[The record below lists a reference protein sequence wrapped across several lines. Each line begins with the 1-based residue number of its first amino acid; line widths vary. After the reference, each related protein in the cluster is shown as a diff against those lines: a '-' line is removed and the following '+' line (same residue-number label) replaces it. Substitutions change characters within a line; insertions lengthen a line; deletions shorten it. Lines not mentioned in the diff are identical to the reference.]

1 MKRSGLDVGRSI
13 SQVSSRRVRGLAA
26 VIASAGT
33 LMCIASPAL
42 AQKAAPQPLEPYV
55 EPQLDVGLWS
65 QVYQLANR
73 PRLLVLCG
81 YGTSRHQAMDP
92 AQVLSN
98 LDSTAVTHKI
108 RSALIGELNAAG
120 ADIELVD
127 DNALRSVMTRLK
139 DNLNLSGDL
148 EAGELLK
155 QQLGAD
161 QLILV
166 RLVESGLAGSPF
178 SVIVESSDLARGRAG
193 GTFPFDWKGGTDVM
207 NIKANAR
214 AVAIKF
220 VNDFA
225 LRVNH
230 PVRYTAQ
237 VFGAR
242 TVELQRATL
251 EGLNGL
257 SGLRG
262 QVRTRTSGVT
272 KDTVTGEGDAFTEYE
287 LTFVRGSDADP
298 TQLLADITEILRSR
312 YNIAVEPRQSEGG
325 RLAFRVSP
333 GKGGVAAPSAATP
346 VQPAPV
352 TSAAPSPAS
361 QPVEVERDASAAASE
376 LKQLYAQ
383 RGSPRIVVMINRAA
397 TIQEY
402 SDWRSAGSGADTVV
416 VIGSGSATTAE
427 PGKAVEGEQFID
439 PRSLDLWARQVEQ
452 AVSNTLSG
460 EYGLT
465 QQISPDLARAS
476 MLAGVDNGQRFMGA
490 DQLLGMLRKED
501 VADIA
506 IVGCGKIV
514 SGIAGYEMV
523 YTLETV
529 ELSTSRRL
537 GASLI
542 TAPVQGITGA
552 DTVRRSSQ
560 SFATRAS
567 AQAAES
573 LRAAF
578 TSAQALEV
586 TIAGL
591 ASDAEASA
599 IAEAIRAHGKGL
611 SITGAS
617 SYKSENGVGTAT
629 MHVQWTGAMDQFS
642 AELDRAL
649 AAGSVPLKLTVTQR
663 EGRKVSLAAAR

>member
-1 MKRSGLDVGRSI
+1 MECTRMALSRSSVG
-13 SQVSSRRVRGLAA
+13 VRGIRSLTVLIAA
-26 VIASAGT
+26 AGT
-33 LMCIASPAL
+33 VLCVAPAAI
-42 AQKAAPQPLEPYV
+42 AQKAAPQPLEQYV

-65 QVYQLANR
+65 QVYQLSNR

-108 RSALIGELNAAG
+108 RAALIGELNVPG

-166 RLVESGLAGSPF
+166 RLVDSGLAGSPF

-193 GTFPFDWKGGTDVM
+193 ATFPFDWKGGTDVV

-214 AVAIKF
+214 AVAIKY

-237 VFGAR
+237 VFGTS

-262 QVRTRTSGVT
+262 QVRTRSSGTS
-272 KDTVTGEGDAFTEYE
+272 KDSITGEGDAYTEYE

-298 TQLLADITEILRSR
+298 TQLLGDITEIFRTR

-325 RLAFRVSP
+325 RLAFRVAA
-333 GKGGVAAPSAATP
+333 GKGGLSNPLTSPAAAPVATP
-346 VQPAPV
+346 AEPIATPAE
-352 TSAAPSPAS
+352 
-361 QPVEVERDASAAASE
+361 QPVEVERDVSATATATE
-376 LKQLYAQ
+376 LRTLYAD

-402 SDWRSAGSGADTVV
+402 NDWRSAGSNADTVV
-416 VIGSGSATTAE
+416 IIGSGSAATQ

-452 AVSNTLSG
+452 AVSNTLSS
-460 EYGLT
+460 EYGLS

-476 MLAGVDNGQRFMGA
+476 MLASVDNGQRFMGA

-514 SGIAGYEMV
+514 SGGTAARFPHRDDASG
-523 YTLETV
+523 
-529 ELSTSRRL
+529 LSSGCATCSSASSR
-537 GASLI
+537 
-542 TAPVQGITGA
+542 TAT
-552 DTVRRSSQ
+552 
-560 SFATRAS
+560 
-567 AQAAES
+567 AQAYQ
-573 LRAAF
+573 
-578 TSAQALEV
+578 QAKIGGFCHLY
-586 TIAGL
+586 T
-591 ASDAEASA
+591 
-599 IAEAIRAHGKGL
+599 
-611 SITGAS
+611 
-617 SYKSENGVGTAT
+617 
-629 MHVQWTGAMDQFS
+629 
-642 AELDRAL
+642 
-649 AAGSVPLKLTVTQR
+649 
-663 EGRKVSLAAAR
+663 GRKQSRSAPSTR

>member
-1 MKRSGLDVGRSI
+1 MALSRSSVG
-13 SQVSSRRVRGLAA
+13 VRGIRSLA
-26 VIASAGT
+26 VLIAAAGT
-33 LMCIASPAL
+33 VMCIAPAAM

-65 QVYQLANR
+65 QVYQLTNR

-108 RSALIGELNAAG
+108 RAALIGELNVPG

-166 RLVESGLAGSPF
+166 RLVDSGTPGSPF
-178 SVIVESSDLARGRAG
+178 SVIVESSDLARGRVGA
-193 GTFPFDWKGGTDVM
+193 TFPFDWKGGTDVV

-214 AVAIKF
+214 AVAIKY

-237 VFGAR
+237 VFGTS

-262 QVRTRTSGVT
+262 QVRTRSSGTT
-272 KDTVTGEGDAFTEYE
+272 KDSITGQGDAYTEYE

-298 TQLLADITEILRSR
+298 TQLLGDITQILKTR

-325 RLAFRVSP
+325 RLAFRVAA
-333 GKGGVAAPSAATP
+333 GKGGISNPTAAPTAAPVATP
-346 VQPAPV
+346 AEQVATPQEQPI
-352 TSAAPSPAS
+352 
-361 QPVEVERDASAAASE
+361 EVERDTSATASE
-376 LKQLYAQ
+376 LRKLYAD

-402 SDWRSAGSGADTVV
+402 NDWRSAGSNADTVV
-416 VIGSGSATTAE
+416 VIGSGNTTTQ

-452 AVSNTLSG
+452 AVSNTLTN
-460 EYGLT
+460 EYGLS

-476 MLAGVDNGQRFMGA
+476 MLASVDNGQRFMGA

-529 ELSTSRRL
+529 ELATSRRL
-537 GASLI
+537 GAALI

-567 AQAAES
+567 SQSAES
-573 LRAAF
+573 LHQAF
-578 TSAQALEV
+578 GSAQPLEL
-586 TIAGL
+586 TITGVS
-591 ASDAEASA
+591 SDAEVAA

-611 SITGAS
+611 SVSGPSTFRTENATGIATMNVQWAGAS
-617 SYKSENGVGTAT
+617 DQLGT
-629 MHVQWTGAMDQFS
+629 
-642 AELDRAL
+642 ELQRVLTDAK
-649 AAGSVPLKLTVTQR
+649 VPFNVAVTQR
-663 EGRKVSLAAAR
+663 EGRKVTLAASR

>member
-1 MKRSGLDVGRSI
+1 MECMRMALSRSSVG
-13 SQVSSRRVRGLAA
+13 VRGIRSLA
-26 VIASAGT
+26 VLIAAAGT
-33 LMCIASPAL
+33 VMCIAPAAM

-65 QVYQLANR
+65 QVYQLTNR

-108 RSALIGELNAAG
+108 RAALIGELNVPG

-166 RLVESGLAGSPF
+166 RLVDSGTPGSPF
-178 SVIVESSDLARGRAG
+178 SVIVESSDLARGRVGA
-193 GTFPFDWKGGTDVM
+193 TFPFDWKGGTDVV

-214 AVAIKF
+214 AVAIKY

-237 VFGAR
+237 VFGTS

-262 QVRTRTSGVT
+262 QVRTRSSGTT
-272 KDTVTGEGDAFTEYE
+272 KDSITGQGDAYTEYE

-298 TQLLADITEILRSR
+298 TQLLGDITQILKTR

-325 RLAFRVSP
+325 RLAFRVAA
-333 GKGGVAAPSAATP
+333 GKGGISNPTAAPTAAPVATP
-346 VQPAPV
+346 AEQVATPQEQPI
-352 TSAAPSPAS
+352 
-361 QPVEVERDASAAASE
+361 EVERDTSATASE
-376 LKQLYAQ
+376 LRKLYAD

-402 SDWRSAGSGADTVV
+402 NDWRSAGSNADTVV
-416 VIGSGSATTAE
+416 VIGSGNTTTQ

-452 AVSNTLSG
+452 AVSNTLTN
-460 EYGLT
+460 EYGLS

-476 MLAGVDNGQRFMGA
+476 MLASVDNGQRFMGA

-529 ELSTSRRL
+529 ELATSRRL
-537 GASLI
+537 GAALI

-567 AQAAES
+567 SQSAES
-573 LRAAF
+573 LHQAF
-578 TSAQALEV
+578 GSAQPLEL
-586 TIAGL
+586 TITGVS
-591 ASDAEASA
+591 SDAEVAA

-611 SITGAS
+611 SVSGPSTFRTENATGIATMNVQWAGAS
-617 SYKSENGVGTAT
+617 DQLGT
-629 MHVQWTGAMDQFS
+629 
-642 AELDRAL
+642 ELQRVLTDAK
-649 AAGSVPLKLTVTQR
+649 VPFNVAVTQR
-663 EGRKVSLAAAR
+663 EGRKVTLAASR